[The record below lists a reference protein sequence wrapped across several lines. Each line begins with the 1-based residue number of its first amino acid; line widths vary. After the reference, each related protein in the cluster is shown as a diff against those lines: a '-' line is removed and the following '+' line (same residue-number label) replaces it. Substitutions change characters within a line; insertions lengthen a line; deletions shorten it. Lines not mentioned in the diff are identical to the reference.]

1 MGIPPVMRIYV
12 AGHLGLVGSAI
23 VRQIEAQGAHTWFG
37 RTRQELDLMDRK
49 AVFDFLENEKPDA
62 VVVAAAKVGGIQA
75 NTTFPVEFLSHN
87 IQIDS
92 NLLDA
97 AHSANVDRLLY
108 LGSSCAYP
116 RLSRQPMKEEYLFKG
131 ELEKTNESYALAKI
145 SGIKLVQAYRR
156 QYGRDWIAAM
166 PTNIY
171 GPNDRFDLE
180 NSHVLPAL
188 IKRFHEGARKS
199 SPSVTLWGTGSPRRE
214 FLHSDDLGRACILL
228 LEKYNEDVAINVGY
242 GEDISIKDLAY
253 LIKETT
259 GFLGQIHWDTS
270 KSDGAPRKL
279 LDISRIQGIG
289 WSPEVELSLG
299 ISETYKWYS
308 SQNALNTPQH

>member
-1 MGIPPVMRIYV
+1 
-12 AGHLGLVGSAI
+12 
-23 VRQIEAQGAHTWFG
+23 
-37 RTRQELDLMDRK
+37 MDRK

-75 NTTFPVEFLSHN
+75 NTSFPVEFLSHN

-97 AHSANVDRLLY
+97 AHAANVERLLY

-116 RLSRQPMKEEYLFKG
+116 RLSSQPMKEEYLFTG

-156 QYGRDWIAAM
+156 QYGRSWIAAM

-188 IKRFHEGARKS
+188 IKRFHEGKRKS

-228 LEKYNEDVAINVGY
+228 LERYNEDVAINVGY
-242 GEDISIKDLAY
+242 GEDISIKELSY
-253 LIKETT
+253 LIKEAT
-259 GFLGQIHWDTS
+259 GFLGEINWDTS

-279 LDISRIQGIG
+279 LDISRIQSIG
-289 WSPEVELSLG
+289 WTPEMELSLG
-299 ISETYKWYS
+299 IRETYEWYS
-308 SQNALNTPQH
+308 SQDAVNVPKH